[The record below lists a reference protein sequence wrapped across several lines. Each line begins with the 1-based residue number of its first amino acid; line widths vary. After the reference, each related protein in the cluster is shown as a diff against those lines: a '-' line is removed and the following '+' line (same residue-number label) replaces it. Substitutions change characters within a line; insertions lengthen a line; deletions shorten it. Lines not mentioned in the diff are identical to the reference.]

1 MTLSRLARQ
10 PFVVAFVAGLC
21 VAASM
26 PPWGWWPL
34 TFVGIALFTRAE
46 TRRRVDRRR
55 GFTTGAVF
63 GVAWFLPSMAWM
75 WFLTAPGYLIAVAVF
90 AVLHGVASFVVTRT
104 VEARAIV
111 VAPAVHTLVESL
123 RLSFPFGGVPL
134 ASIGIAQV
142 SGPLQTT
149 ARLGG
154 VILLTWIT
162 WQISSLAA
170 TWRRPAQGRRTVL
183 VASIVVVVASLLGP
197 RGSVTGEVLDVVAVQ
212 GGGPQGTRAVDSDPR
227 EVFERHLL
235 ATSSITGS
243 PDVVVWPE
251 NVIDVA
257 KFDGSRELTELT
269 AESQRLDAP
278 FLVGITEDVDTT
290 SFTNAQVVVDT
301 SGSIVDRYDKVRR
314 VPFGEYMPLRGL
326 LDSLGA
332 PVDLVPRDA
341 VAGTGPA
348 RLDVPVA
355 TGGSVRAAVV
365 ISWEVFFGGRAREGV
380 RDDGGFL
387 VNPTNGSSYTWTIL
401 QSQQIAS
408 SRLRAIETGRWVVQV
423 SPTGFSAFVS
433 PSGEVSQRTGVS
445 ETAVIRSDI
454 PVRNGRTWYVALG
467 DRPWIIAVGAVALA
481 ATLLG
486 SRPIVRSRSRPSTAR
501 R

>member
-1 MTLSRLARQ
+1 MSGLARR
-10 PFVVAFVAGLC
+10 PLLVAFVAGLC

-34 TFVGIALFTRAE
+34 TFVGIALFTRVE
-46 TRRRVDRRR
+46 TRRRTVRRR
-55 GFTTGAVF
+55 SFATGAVF
-63 GVAWFLPSMAWM
+63 GIGWFLPSMAWM
-75 WFLTAPGYLIAVAVF
+75 WFLTAPGYLIAVVVF
-90 AVLHGVASFVVTRT
+90 AVLHGVASFVVSRT
-104 VEARAIV
+104 IAARAVV
-111 VAPAVHTLVESL
+111 VAPAVHTLVEAL

-134 ASIGIAQV
+134 ATIGIAQV

-154 VILLTWIT
+154 VILLTWVT
-162 WQISSLAA
+162 WQITVLAA
-170 TWRRPAQGRRTVL
+170 TWRRPANFRRTAL
-183 VASIVVVVASLLGP
+183 AASIVVVALGWIAP
-197 RGSVTGEVLDVVAVQ
+197 RGADTGEVLDVVAVQ

-227 EVFERHLL
+227 EVFERHLD
-235 ATSSITGS
+235 ATTTVSGA

-257 KFDGSRELTELT
+257 TFDGSRELAEL
-269 AESQRLDAP
+269 AGESRRLDAP
-278 FLVGITEDVDTT
+278 FLVGITEDVDSE
-290 SFTNAQVVVDT
+290 SFTNAQVVIDT
-301 SGSIVDRYDKVRR
+301 GGSIVDRYDKVRR

-348 RLDVPVA
+348 RLDVPMA
-355 TGGSVRAAVV
+355 GDGSVRAAVV

-380 RDDGGFL
+380 RDDGGL
-387 VNPTNGSSYTWTIL
+387 LINPTNGSSYTWTIL

-445 ETAVIRSDI
+445 ETAVIRADV
-454 PVRNGRTWYVALG
+454 PVRSGRTWYVTLG
-467 DRPWIIAVGAVALA
+467 DRPWIVAVGAVALA
-481 ATLLG
+481 ATLVG
-486 SRPIVRSRSRPSTAR
+486 SRPILRSRSGRSTAR